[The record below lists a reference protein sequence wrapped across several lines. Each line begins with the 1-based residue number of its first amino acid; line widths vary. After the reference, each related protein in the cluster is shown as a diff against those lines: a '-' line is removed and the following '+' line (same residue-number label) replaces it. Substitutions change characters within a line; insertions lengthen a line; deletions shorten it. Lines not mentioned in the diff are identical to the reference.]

1 MKNRNEE
8 AVFYNQDTFIDIQG
22 TSGINHFAY
31 YSEIINVE
39 LVKGRN
45 RIGQIVSLIILTL
58 EVTDPSGAPGDY
70 LIDHV
75 IEVNHKEDGVFGC
88 FKEALN
94 ASKVPALNGLGE
106 LLPKKIY
113 QTWQQYASSSE
124 NGFDYFEDE
133 KLSPLFKQ
141 LKKVLLHKQTLINAR
156 SVYDSI
162 SHQQVFFVEELKF
175 CKWYS

>member
-1 MKNRNEE
+1 MNRNEE
-8 AVFYNQDTFIDIQG
+8 AVFYNRDTFIDIQG

-45 RIGQIVSLIILTL
+45 RIGQIVSLIVLTL
-58 EVTDPSGAPGDY
+58 EVTDPSGALGEY
-70 LIDHV
+70 NIDHV
-75 IEVNHKEDGVFGC
+75 IEVNHKEDGVFWC
-88 FKEALN
+88 FKKALS
-94 ASKVPALNGLGE
+94 ASKVPEMNRLGE

-113 QTWQQYASSSE
+113 RTWQQYVSSSE

-133 KLSPLFKQ
+133 KLSPLFNQ

-175 CKWYS
+175 HKWYS

>member
-1 MKNRNEE
+1 MNKNDEV
-8 AVFYNQDTFIDIQG
+8 VFYNQDTFNDIVG
-22 TSGINHFAY
+22 CGGLNHFAH
-31 YSEIINVE
+31 YSEITNVDF
-39 LVKGRN
+39 VKGRN
-45 RIGQIVSLIILTL
+45 RNGQIVSLIVLTL
-58 EVTDPSGAPGDY
+58 AVTDPSGAPGDY

-94 ASKVPALNGLGE
+94 GSKVPALNGLGE

-133 KLSPLFKQ
+133 QLRPLFKQ
-141 LKKVLLHKQTLINAR
+141 LKKALLHKQALISAR

-175 CKWYS
+175 HKWYS

>member
-45 RIGQIVSLIILTL
+45 RIGQIVSLIILSL
-58 EVTDPSGAPGDY
+58 KVTDLSGAPGEY
-70 LIDHV
+70 QIDHV
-75 IEVNHKEDGVFGC
+75 IEVNHKEDGAFWG
-88 FKEALN
+88 FIEALN
-94 ASKVPALNGLGE
+94 VSYVPALNRLGE
-106 LLPKKIY
+106 LLPEKIY
-113 QTWQQYASSSE
+113 QTWQQYVSSSE
-124 NGFDYFEDE
+124 NGFDYFEDK
-133 KLSPLFKQ
+133 KLRPLFNQ

-156 SVYDSI
+156 TVYDSI

-175 CKWYS
+175 HKWYS